1 MVSKDPG
8 LVAVW
13 FGPWILHANL
23 AQNAP
28 QRGFSQGRGHD
39 QDTSV
44 IFCARLLFS
53 QLLERIHVK
62 GQEANFF
69 AMLLNLS
76 RVIPVEGFW
85 HHMARYG
92 TVRLF
97 LALAGWFKGCRTQQ
111 FHIALGTQ
119 VLTKLW
125 NTGWAFDRGNLRWTW
140 SWGWCGCCRILQ
152 GCASDVGIF
161 RGHLQPGALCSWC
174 RSYNF
179 QDLCFAS

>member
-1 MVSKDPG
+1 MQILCRTLPKGVS
-8 LVAVW
+8 A
-13 FGPWILHANL
+13 
-23 AQNAP
+23 
-28 QRGFSQGRGHD
+28 QGRGHE

-62 GQEANFF
+62 GQEARFLQCF
-69 AMLLNLS
+69 LIYPGLFL
-76 RVIPVEGFW
+76 
-85 HHMARYG
+85 ARYG

-97 LALAGWFKGCRTQQ
+97 LALAGWLKGCRTQQ
-111 FHIALGTQ
+111 FHTALGTQ

>member
-1 MVSKDPG
+1 MDPPCKSCAERSPKG
-8 LVAVW
+8 FQPGAR
-13 FGPWILHANL
+13 PWPGYFCYLLRSVVVFTAAWTNSC
-23 AQNAP
+23 
-28 QRGFSQGRGHD
+28 QRPRSQ
-39 QDTSV
+39 
-44 IFCARLLFS
+44 
-53 QLLERIHVK
+53 
-62 GQEANFF
+62 FF

-97 LALAGWFKGCRTQQ
+97 LALAGWLKGCRTQQ

-152 GCASDVGIF
+152 GCATDVGIF

-174 RSYNF
+174 RSYNL